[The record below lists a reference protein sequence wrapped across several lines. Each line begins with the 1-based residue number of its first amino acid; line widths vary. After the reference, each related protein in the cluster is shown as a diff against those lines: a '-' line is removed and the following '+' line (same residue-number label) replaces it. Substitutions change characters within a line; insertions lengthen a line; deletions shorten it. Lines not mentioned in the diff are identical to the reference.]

1 MKNKQG
7 LQHFCGLVWVRNLVH
22 EIRTHF
28 RTSNIGMLKRKTY
41 GNSGHN
47 DYEEDQL
54 WCAYKKLSE
63 RVKRQKNWTVQMLSF
78 NTLAM

>member
-1 MKNKQG
+1 MQG
-7 LQHFCGLVWVRNLVH
+7 LQPFCGSVWARNLVH

-28 RTSNIGMLKRKTY
+28 RTLNIGMLKRKTY

-63 RVKRQKNWTVQMLSF
+63 CEKAKELDSSNCKL
-78 NTLAM
+78 